1 MLMTLPLERRTEAVC
16 RRAIEIDGENIRY
29 VPRDM
34 RTEKLCY
41 TAVQSWDYALDYV
54 PEELKTPSMC
64 MAAVERYGP
73 ALLFVPEE
81 RRTEALCETAVKTM
95 RGPCLPFPTGSNG
108 TDVHGC
114 GNEGR
119 LGVGVRAQAMK
130 PADVPA
136 GPERPA
142 GQTPR
147 KPERPSI
154 HSLCRRVSGR
164 HKNTGRKGPIW

>member
-64 MAAVERYGP
+64 MAAVERYG
-73 ALLFVPEE
+73 
-81 RRTEALCETAVKTM
+81 RRCCSCRKSAEQRLCVKQ
-95 RGPCLPFPTGSNG
+95 R
-108 TDVHGC
+108 
-114 GNEGR
+114 
-119 LGVGVRAQAMK
+119 
-130 PADVPA
+130 
-136 GPERPA
+136 
-142 GQTPR
+142 
-147 KPERPSI
+147 
-154 HSLCRRVSGR
+154 
-164 HKNTGRKGPIW
+164 